1 MVILSTVIGVCS
13 ALQNLCEGRK
23 LHDRVAGCG
32 LESDTVV
39 HNALVSMYVKCGCL
53 DDARAVFDTTPTREK
68 DAVSWNVMMAAYS
81 SRGKFQQAL
90 EIFND
95 CLLHSVQGP
104 DAVSFVT
111 AISACCGLKDVK
123 QARALEELSCS
134 HGFLETSVAVQ
145 NSLIN
150 LYGKCAS
157 LSEARLVFDRIAS
170 KTAVSWNSIM
180 AAYGQHGNSSEVLSL
195 FRRMDLEGIELSKAT
210 YVAVVRACT
219 SDQHLDFGKR
229 IQKRV
234 SEGNHAQP
242 ATALQNSLVNMYA
255 KCGCLEAA
263 KKSFDEM
270 EQDTRSVVSWN
281 AMISA
286 YIQNSRDVEA
296 LELYK
301 QMCQAAEPDSFTF
314 SSVLTACSN
323 LNALEEGKLVHHQ
336 VEATGMELD
345 GVLGTALINMH
356 SRCGNLDRARRVFDS
371 MVRIND
377 VRALRNPICWT
388 AMLAAYSHHGCA
400 RQSLELLF
408 LMSLEGVQPNEINFT
423 SILNACS
430 HAGLSSQAWTSFLD
444 MHTKYGVAPAAQ
456 HLVCL
461 SDMLGR
467 AGMLGEA
474 EAFIGTS
481 TYDDTSTEA
490 EFAAVAWKSLL
501 NACKLQGNAGA
512 GARVAEKLAELEPE
526 VSAPYILL
534 AGIYAA
540 QT

>member
-1 MVILSTVIGVCS
+1 MP
-13 ALQNLCEGRK
+13 EK
-23 LHDRVAGCG
+23 
-32 LESDTVV
+32 
-39 HNALVSMYVKCGCL
+39 NA
-53 DDARAVFDTTPTREK
+53 RT
-68 DAVSWNVMMAAYS
+68 
-81 SRGKFQQAL
+81 
-90 EIFND
+90 
-95 CLLHSVQGP
+95 
-104 DAVSFVT
+104 
-111 AISACCGLKDVK
+111 
-123 QARALEELSCS
+123 
-134 HGFLETSVAVQ
+134 
-145 NSLIN
+145 
-150 LYGKCAS
+150 
-157 LSEARLVFDRIAS
+157 
-170 KTAVSWNSIM
+170 WNSMIG
-180 AAYGQHGNSSEVLSL
+180 ACIQHGHSDEAMQT
-195 FRRMDLEGIELSKAT
+195 FYGMQLEGIHVT
-210 YVAVVRACT
+210 DVTVIVVLGACT

-345 GVLGTALINMH
+345 GVLGSALITMYGKCEDSGSARLVFEKLVEEQRTSMDVVCWNAMISAYSQCGCSSEAFELFYKMDLEGIKQVSASFVSILAACNSFDKGMALELRLASAGLDTSQEIGAALINMH